1 VHRLAGKPWAPSALG
16 PMPRARLNGHDGPMT
31 SVPRIAA
38 DFARAHRD
46 GIRELAFA
54 GVFVLAYFGI
64 RNLTAGDPATA
75 YANAGRIMRF
85 ERWAHLAWEASLQ
98 APVVAHPAL
107 VTLVNW
113 IYIWGHWP
121 VIITIAL
128 LLFRYRRGQYLLLRN
143 AVFVSGAIG
152 FLFFALFPVAPPRLL
167 VGTSLAVPDT
177 EACPWT

>member
-1 VHRLAGKPWAPSALG
+1 
-16 PMPRARLNGHDGPMT
+16 MT